1 MRALIGVVLLAPLL
15 GCAAPAPPPPATDG
29 ASFKERFAP
38 RIASC
43 VKRSEETGLSAA
55 RITAFC
61 RCPYDVMASELSP
74 QEMAALEA
82 ATFGSQNGGGAG
94 AMAAIERVQ
103 PLVRERCG
111 VNIGGPPG

>member
-1 MRALIGVVLLAPLL
+1 MRAFIGIVLLAPLL
-15 GCAAPAPPPPATDG
+15 GCASPAERPPAIDS

-43 VKRSEETGLSAA
+43 VKRSEEARLSAE
-55 RITAFC
+55 RTTAFC
-61 RCPYDVMASELSP
+61 RCPYDVMAAELSP
-74 QEMAALEA
+74 QEMGALEA
-82 ATFGSQNGGGAG
+82 ATFGSSDGGGSA

-111 VNIGGPPG
+111 VSIGGPPG

>member
-1 MRALIGVVLLAPLL
+1 MRTFIGVVLLAPLL
-15 GCAAPAPPPPATDG
+15 GCASPAPPPPVTDG

-43 VKRSEETGLSAA
+43 VKRSQETGLSAE
-55 RITAFC
+55 RTTAYC
-61 RCPYDVMASELSP
+61 RCPYDVMASTLSP
-74 QEMAALEA
+74 QEMGALAA
-82 ATFGSQNGGGAG
+82 ATFGSPNGSGAG